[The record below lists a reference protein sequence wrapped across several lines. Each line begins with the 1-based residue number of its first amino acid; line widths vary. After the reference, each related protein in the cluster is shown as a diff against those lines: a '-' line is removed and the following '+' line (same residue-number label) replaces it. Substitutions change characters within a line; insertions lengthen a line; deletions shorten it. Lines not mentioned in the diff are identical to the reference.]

1 MAIFMLQRTA
11 GKSAHDHVT
20 LAILARIVTGLF
32 MAMMSAFAKAAGEA
46 GAGSGEIIFFRQ
58 ALALPVVL
66 LWVGMGPGW
75 SALKTKR
82 PKAHLSRAVIGLV
95 SMSIMFSSLQFLPL
109 AEAITIFFISPLVAT
124 SLSGLLL
131 GEKVGPH
138 RWLAVLV
145 GFAGVLIVMRP
156 GSSGAEVSTLGL
168 TLAIS
173 AAVLMA
179 GVTITLRQ
187 LGTTEH
193 EAATVFWFTFV
204 ATVVMTCLYPF
215 FYKPHPPAT
224 WLLMVCVGVCGAVI
238 QIATVTSLRL
248 APISL
253 TAPFDY
259 MQLFWAALIGWL
271 FWADLPAWTTVVGGL
286 LIASAGLYTF
296 YRERLRRQ
304 TIAEEATPIN

>member
-1 MAIFMLQRTA
+1 MLHRTPS
-11 GKSAHDHVT
+11 KIAHDHVT
-20 LAILARIVTGLF
+20 LAILARLTTGLF
-32 MAMMSAFAKAAGEA
+32 MALMSAFAKAAGNA

-66 LWVGMGPGW
+66 LWVATGPGW

-82 PKAHLSRAVIGLV
+82 PKAHLMRAVIGLV
-95 SMSIMFSSLQFLPL
+95 SMSIMFSSLQYLPL
-109 AEAITIFFISPLVAT
+109 AEAITIFFIAPLVAT

-131 GEKVGPH
+131 GEKVGVH

-156 GSSGAEVSTLGL
+156 GSNTEVSTLGL

-193 EAATVFWFTFV
+193 QAATVFWFTFV

-215 FYKPHPPAT
+215 FYRPHPPLT
-224 WLLMVCVGVCGAVI
+224 WALMVCVGVGGAVI

-259 MQLFWAALIGWL
+259 MQLFWATLIGWL
-271 FWADLPAWTTVVGGL
+271 FWADLPAWTTVLGGL